1 MKTID
6 FKTSG
11 KMIEV
16 PNESNLLRMSIRY
29 EGGIPYKCGGGIC
42 GTCVVKIESGLENLS
57 KVSKKETEKLGEEL
71 IGQGYRL
78 ACQTFVD
85 GDIEL
90 NWEDN
95 PIRPKRKA
103 AAK

>member
-1 MKTID
+1 MQKID

-11 KMIEV
+11 KKLEV
-16 PNESNLLRMSIRY
+16 SKESNLLRMSIRY

-42 GTCVVKIESGLENLS
+42 GTCVVKIDDGAQNLN
-57 KVSKKETEKLGEEL
+57 KVSKKEVERLGKDL
-71 IGQGYRL
+71 IDQGYRL
-78 ACQTFVD
+78 ACQTFVN
-85 GDIEL
+85 GDVEL
-90 NWEDN
+90 NWEEN

>member
-1 MKTID
+1 MQKID

-11 KMIEV
+11 KKLEV
-16 PNESNLLRMSIRY
+16 SKESNLLRMSIRY

-42 GTCVVKIESGLENLS
+42 GTCVVKIDDGAQNLS
-57 KVSKKETEKLGEEL
+57 KVSKKEVERLGEDL
-71 IGQGYRL
+71 IAQGYRL
-78 ACQTFVD
+78 ACQTFVN
-85 GDIEL
+85 GDVEL
-90 NWEDN
+90 NWEEN

>member
-1 MKTID
+1 MQTID

-11 KMIEV
+11 KKLEV
-16 PNESNLLRMSIRY
+16 NKESNLLRMSIRY

-42 GTCVVKIESGLENLS
+42 GTCVVKIEEGAADLS
-57 KVSKKETEKLGEEL
+57 KVSKKEVEKLGEDL
-71 IGQGYRL
+71 ISQGYRL
-78 ACQTFVD
+78 ACQTFVN
-85 GDIEL
+85 GDVTL
-90 NWEDN
+90 NWDKN

>member
-1 MKTID
+1 MQKID

-11 KMIEV
+11 KKLEV
-16 PNESNLLRMSIRY
+16 SKESNLLRMSIRY

-42 GTCVVKIESGLENLS
+42 GTCVVKIDDGAQNLN
-57 KVSKKETEKLGEEL
+57 KVSKKEVERLGKDL
-71 IGQGYRL
+71 IDQGYRL
-78 ACQTFVD
+78 ACQTFVS
-85 GDIEL
+85 GDVEL
-90 NWEDN
+90 NWEEN

>member
-16 PNESNLLRMSIRY
+16 PKESNLLRMSIRY

-42 GTCVVKIESGLENLS
+42 GTCVVKVESGLENLS

-71 IGQGYRL
+71 IDQGYRL

-90 NWEDN
+90 NWDDN

>member
-1 MKTID
+1 MQTID

-11 KMIEV
+11 KRIEV
-16 PNESNLLRMSIRY
+16 EKESNLLRMSIRY

-42 GTCVVKIESGLENLS
+42 GTCVVKIDGGEENLS
-57 KVSKKETEKLGEEL
+57 KVSKKEIEKLGENL
-71 IGQGYRL
+71 IAQGYRL
-78 ACQTFVD
+78 ACQTFVN
-85 GDIEL
+85 GDVEL
-90 NWEDN
+90 NWEEN

>member
-1 MKTID
+1 MRTID

-11 KMIEV
+11 KKLEV
-16 PNESNLLRMSIRY
+16 PKEANLLRMSIRY

-42 GTCVVKIESGLENLS
+42 GTCVVKVESGLDHLS
-57 KVSKKETEKLGEEL
+57 KVSKKEVEKLGEDL

-78 ACQTFVD
+78 ACQTFVN
-85 GDIEL
+85 GDIAL
-90 NWEDN
+90 QWEEN